1 MLELKP
7 VGCLLTTEVTSSSLR
22 RNMVSAFPC
31 PSQYDILEDTLAKD
45 KPASEVILFI
55 RTEEK

>member
-22 RNMVSAFPC
+22 RNIVSAFPC
-31 PSQYDILEDTLAKD
+31 PPQCDIMEDILAKD
-45 KPASEVILFI
+45 KSASEIIQFI
-55 RTEEK
+55 RAEEK

>member
-7 VGCLLTTEVTSSSLR
+7 VGYLLTTDVTSSSLR
-22 RNMVSAFPC
+22 RNLVSAFPC
-31 PSQYDILEDTLAKD
+31 PSQCDIMEDSLAKD
-45 KPASEVILFI
+45 KCASEIIQFI